1 MVSPQD
7 LWSKPLVAWIFFQ
20 GWQSKYPVL
29 FRDYFINQYKDSVL
43 NQPVWLMVHV
53 TTVGFEYWKHIG
65 GDVTITNYFPSIWET
80 RHPPKRR
87 RDGFGRYKST
97 ARVFGFC
104 FGFSPLSWKLKVVMK
119 KVDWWMGVFFSRKKH
134 QMTLLTFFSR
144 FCLFLLWLILLMRF
158 FFAKSLLKKS
168 EIYLLLKDMSFWFLK
183 CHIKRWLSKSFFP
196 QVKNDDIFMISA
208 VARHWVFSLSWGHWS
223 SWSVEQLVICNIYGG
238 WQNTQL

>member
-1 MVSPQD
+1 MTRGSCHDGGFWV
-7 LWSKPLVAWIFFQ
+7 LKTHG
-20 GWQSKYPVL
+20 GWCY
-29 FRDYFINQYKDSVL
+29 I
-43 NQPVWLMVHV
+43 H
-53 TTVGFEYWKHIG
+53 H
-65 GDVTITNYFPSIWET
+65 FPSIWET

-104 FGFSPLSWKLKVVMK
+104 FGFSPLSWKLKVVK
-119 KVDWWMGVFFSRKKH
+119 KVDWCLAFFLAEKNIRWLSWPFFQGCVYFCFGWFFWWVFLSHK
-134 QMTLLTFFSR
+134 
-144 FCLFLLWLILLMRF
+144 
-158 FFAKSLLKKS
+158 FAENRS

-223 SWSVEQLVICNIYGG
+223 SWSVGQLVICNIYGG